1 MSRLGD
7 MIKQERLRAGWSQK
21 QLAKKSGVSE
31 SFINEVE
38 AGTKIIAD
46 TQATRILKVLGKSN
60 EVFADFEA
68 KADGMPVAEPVRTV
82 VRPKV
87 VKEPISSAPAQPAD
101 AWVGAL
107 GNLMHAVPVKDVNG
121 KIVDSITL
129 PVKSGRIEGVLADKV
144 FYLTIPDDSMMGYRI
159 RRRDRVLVLPATVPV
174 DDSIMV
180 FLSEGK
186 YYLRKIKLQD
196 NGRALMQ
203 WYDYEPHSEVVMQKA
218 VTLVGRVR
226 RVEFDL

>member
-1 MSRLGD
+1 

-196 NGRALMQ
+196 NGRALML

>member
-1 MSRLGD
+1 

-38 AGTKIIAD
+38 SGTKIIAD

-82 VRPKV
+82 SRPKV
-87 VKEPISSAPAQPAD
+87 VKEPVSSAPAQPAD

-159 RRRDRVLVLPATVPV
+159 RRRDRVLVLPASVPV

-180 FLSEGK
+180 FLADGK

-203 WYDYEPHSEVVMQKA
+203 WYDYEPHSEVVLQKS

>member
-82 VRPKV
+82 RPKV
-87 VKEPISSAPAQPAD
+87 VKEPVSSAPAQPAD

-159 RRRDRVLVLPATVPV
+159 RRRDRALVLPATVPV

-203 WYDYEPHSEVVMQKA
+203 WYDYEPHSEVVMQKS

>member
-38 AGTKIIAD
+38 SGTKIIAD

-82 VRPKV
+82 SRPKV
-87 VKEPISSAPAQPAD
+87 VKEPVSSAPAQPAD

-159 RRRDRVLVLPATVPV
+159 RRRDRALVLPATVPV

-186 YYLRKIKLQD
+186 YHLRKIKLQD

-203 WYDYEPHSEVVMQKA
+203 WYDYEPHSEVVMQKS

-226 RVEFDL
+226 RIEFDL

>member
-87 VKEPISSAPAQPAD
+87 VKEPLSSAPAQPAD

>member
-1 MSRLGD
+1 